1 MSFPYD
7 STIPNP
13 ADPPADD
20 AAVMQTNSGSI
31 SSILAVDHVG
41 FYCATWGKH
50 TLVTFAYNNN
60 PGVYPSYPVL

>member
-41 FYCATWGKH
+41 FYCAT
-50 TLVTFAYNNN
+50 
-60 PGVYPSYPVL
+60 